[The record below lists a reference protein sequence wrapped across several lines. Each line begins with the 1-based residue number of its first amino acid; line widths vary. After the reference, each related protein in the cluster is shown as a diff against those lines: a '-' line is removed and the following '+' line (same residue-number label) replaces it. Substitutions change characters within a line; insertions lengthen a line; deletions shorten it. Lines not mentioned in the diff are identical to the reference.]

1 MVSQSKTK
9 KINQNLPNT
18 FWRQPPITEKG
29 SFTIEQKKKKREIFQ
44 EQGHQTNVP
53 PDVSDERKKAL
64 AQKGDDAVAS
74 W

>member
-1 MVSQSKTK
+1 MEA
-9 KINQNLPNT
+9 NNL
-18 FWRQPPITEKG
+18 TERG
-29 SFTIEQKKKKREIFQ
+29 SFTIEQKKKKREIFE

-64 AQKGDDAVAS
+64 DQKGEDAEAS

>member
-1 MVSQSKTK
+1 MEVTAV
-9 KINQNLPNT
+9 
-18 FWRQPPITEKG
+18 TEKG

-44 EQGHQTNVP
+44 EQGNQTNVP

>member
-9 KINQNLPNT
+9 KINPNPNPLLLEVT
-18 FWRQPPITEKG
+18 TVTERG

-53 PDVSDERKKAL
+53 PDVSDEKKKAL
-64 AQKGDDAVAS
+64 AQKGEDAEGS